1 MLKVQICLDNLEKKT
16 YFSSELTFK
25 INLAL
30 HTYYIPIFVK
40 QPKHI
45 VIAGNIG
52 AGKTTLSNLLSN
64 QFNWEANYES
74 TDDNPYLEDFYND
87 MGRWSFNLQVYFL
100 NSRYNQVLRIKEG
113 DKTVVQDRS
122 IYEDAYI
129 FAPNLHHMGL
139 MSARDFQ
146 NFFDLFQL
154 MNSQVP
160 APDLMIY
167 LRATMPTLVKH
178 IQKRGRS
185 YETSMSLNYLQLLND
200 RYEEW
205 ISGYDAGNLL
215 IINSD
220 ELDFVNKEE
229 DWNFIVDQVSKKLN
243 LG

>member
-1 MLKVQICLDNLEKKT
+1 MKV
-16 YFSSELTFK
+16 
-25 INLAL
+25 
-30 HTYYIPIFVK
+30 
-40 QPKHI
+40 PKHI

-52 AGKTTLSNLLSN
+52 AGKTTLSELLSKH
-64 QFNWEANYES
+64 FGWDVNYES

-100 NSRYNQVLRIKEG
+100 NSRYSRVLSIKEG
-113 DKTVVQDRS
+113 ATTVIQDRS
-122 IYEDAYI
+122 MYEDAYI

-139 MSARDFQ
+139 MSSRDFQ

-167 LRATMPTLVKH
+167 LRASVPTLVKH

-185 YETSMSLNYLQLLND
+185 YESSMSLNYLQLLND

-205 ISGYDAGNLL
+205 ILGYDAGNLL
-215 IINSD
+215 ILNSD
-220 ELDFVNKEE
+220 ELDFVNKES
-229 DWNFIVDQVSKKLN
+229 DWNFIVEQVSKSLN
-243 LG
+243 LK